1 MRLRLANVLRE
12 EGRTAEARQL
22 ALALLADQRRALGEN
37 SPELTNTLPLVA
49 RIHSLLGEHE
59 LATPVLQDFV
69 RLQRGSDDPI
79 MLIVALQTYAENL
92 RERKLSDQA
101 ETASREAIAALKPGS
116 TSMSAVTLRHL
127 LASTLTDQGKHAQA
141 AATLAEAH
149 AIVVTDPRQHALTAS
164 TLLLWAKALRAAG
177 DLNAASERLAQALA
191 YAKERNLAEEIKL
204 IESEMK

>member
-1 MRLRLANVLRE
+1 
-12 EGRTAEARQL
+12 
-22 ALALLADQRRALGEN
+22 
-37 SPELTNTLPLVA
+37 
-49 RIHSLLGEHE
+49 
-59 LATPVLQDFV
+59 
-69 RLQRGSDDPI
+69 
-79 MLIVALQTYAENL
+79 
-92 RERKLSDQA
+92 
-101 ETASREAIAALKPGS
+101 
-116 TSMSAVTLRHL
+116 MSAVTLRHL